1 VSTTGRR
8 RRERRQRAIG
18 ANPPVAASSLTPDP
32 LAGVRDVVREA
43 SARLRIADGVPL
55 VLAVSGGPDSMAML
69 HAAAALAWET
79 GWRLTVAHLDH
90 ALRPDSADDA
100 RFVADA
106 AKGLGLPCQLRR
118 TDVAALAASS
128 GDGLEEAGRRARYA
142 FFDAVADGLGTRALI
157 LTAHTADDQVE
168 TVLLHLARG
177 SGLAGLRG
185 IAERRGRLI
194 RPLLQAR
201 RADLRQAL
209 DAAGIVYGNDPSNAD
224 ETFARNR
231 ARADL
236 VPALER
242 LHAGAIPSVSRL
254 ARLLAD
260 DDDLLDS
267 IASAALAD
275 RRRPDGLVDWS
286 DPPAPALA
294 RRVLRLAA
302 GDPAPAAERIDAL
315 DAAARGTRGGVKI
328 ELGAGRTATIR
339 RRRISFGTEPE

>member
-1 VSTTGRR
+1 VSTTR
-8 RRERRQRAIG
+8 RRERSQRAVG
-18 ANPPVAASSLTPDP
+18 AHPPPATGLPTRDP
-32 LAGVRDVVREA
+32 LAGVRDLVREA
-43 SARLRIADGVPL
+43 STRLRIGDGVPL
-55 VLAVSGGPDSMAML
+55 VLTVSGGPDSMAML
-69 HAAAALAWET
+69 HAATALARDT

-100 RFVADA
+100 RFVAEA
-106 AKGLGLPCQLRR
+106 AEALGLPCQLRR

-142 FFDAVADGLGTRALI
+142 FFDVVADGLGSGALI

-201 RADLRQAL
+201 RAHLRQAL
-209 DAAGIVYGNDPSNAD
+209 DAAGIVYRNDPSNTD
-224 ETFARNR
+224 QTFARNR

-236 VPALER
+236 IPALER

-260 DDDLLDS
+260 DDDLLDA
-267 IASAALAD
+267 IASAALAG
-275 RRRPDGLVDWS
+275 RRRPDGLVDWT

-315 DAAARGTRGGVKI
+315 DAAARGTRGGVTI

-339 RRRISFGTEPE
+339 KRRISFGNKPE

>member
-1 VSTTGRR
+1 VSTIRRPEQPGRTV
-8 RRERRQRAIG
+8 G
-18 ANPPVAASSLTPDP
+18 ADLV
-32 LAGVRDVVREA
+32 AGVGEA
-43 SARLRIADGVPL
+43 LRQATARLRVPDGVPV
-55 VLAVSGGPDSMAML
+55 VLAVSGGADSIAML

-90 ALRPDSADDA
+90 ALRADSADDA

-106 AKGLGLPCQLRR
+106 AEGLGLPCQLRR

-142 FFDAVADGLGTRALI
+142 FFDAVADGLGTGALI

-168 TVLLHLARG
+168 TILLHLARG
-177 SGLAGLRG
+177 SGRAGLRG

-209 DAAGIVYGNDPSNAD
+209 DAAGIAYRNDPSNAD

-254 ARLLAD
+254 ARLLAA
-260 DDDLLDS
+260 DDDLLDA
-267 IASAALAD
+267 IASAALAR

-302 GDPAPAAERIDAL
+302 GDPAPAAARIDAL

>member
-1 VSTTGRR
+1 VSTIQ
-8 RRERRQRAIG
+8 RRERPQG
-18 ANPPVAASSLTPDP
+18 PAAPKSPAADPIAKDP
-32 LAGVRDVVREA
+32 LAPIRDALSNA
-43 SARLRIADGVPL
+43 SARLHVADGVPL
-55 VLAVSGGPDSMAML
+55 VLAVSGGPDSIAML
-69 HAAAALAWET
+69 HAAAALVRER
-79 GWRLTVAHLDH
+79 GWQLTVAHLDH
-90 ALRPDSADDA
+90 ALRPDSAEDA

-106 AKGLGLPCQLRR
+106 ADALGLPCRLRR
-118 TDVAALAASS
+118 TDVTVLAASS

-142 FFDAVADGLGTRALI
+142 FFDAVADGLGKGALI

-168 TVLLHLARG
+168 TLLLHLARG

-185 IAERRGRLI
+185 IAERRGRLV
-194 RPLLQAR
+194 RPLLEAR

-209 DAAGIVYGNDPSNAD
+209 DAAGIVYRNDPSNAD

-260 DDDLLDS
+260 DDDLLDA

-315 DAAARGTRGGVKI
+315 DAAARGTRGGVTI